1 MTISQLDYRLGG
13 RGVFVTGGATGIGA
27 ALVKAFIEQ
36 GSNVV
41 FVDINNQAG
50 EALLHELTPKADQQL
65 RFLPLDVTNTQLLQQ
80 TIAEQAALLGRLD
93 VMINN
98 VGNDSRH
105 DATELEEQ
113 DWMQCMAVNLH
124 PAFFASQA
132 AFNAMK
138 DAQSGVILNFSSNMA
153 YVGERN
159 MAGYI
164 TAKAGLAGMTKAL
177 SKDYGGDHIRVN
189 AIVPGWVATERQ
201 LEQWLSPEQEQQLM
215 AMVAIQK
222 RITPEEIA
230 RLALFL
236 ASDDST
242 FITGQCMVVDGG
254 RI

>member
-36 GSNVV
+36 GANVV
-41 FVDINNQAG
+41 FVDINNGAG
-50 EALLHELTPKADQQL
+50 EALLHELMPKADQQL
-65 RFLPLDVTNTQLLQQ
+65 RFLPLDVTDTQLLQQ

-105 DATELEEQ
+105 DAAELDEQ
-113 DWMQCMAVNLH
+113 DWMQCMAINLH
-124 PAFFASQA
+124 PAFFSSQA
-132 AFNAMK
+132 AFKAMK
-138 DAQSGVILNFSSNMA
+138 EAQSGVILNFSSNMA
-153 YVGERN
+153 YIGERN

-177 SKDYGGDHIRVN
+177 AKDYGGDHVRVN

-215 AMVAIQK
+215 EMVAIQK

-242 FITGQCMVVDGG
+242 FITGQCMVIDGG